1 MTAQS
6 QSQDWNDFP
15 LYSCAI
21 IRPMSLS
28 MVYLL
33 VGGAV
38 VVVSLVGLW
47 FSDGQMKS
55 FARGGSNAWIAL
67 AVAAGVGLGVG
78 FLISG
83 ILELAN

>member
-1 MTAQS
+1 
-6 QSQDWNDFP
+6 
-15 LYSCAI
+15 
-21 IRPMSLS
+21 MSLS

-47 FSDGQMKS
+47 FSPVDGQMKS
-55 FARGGSNAWIAL
+55 FARGGSNTWIAL